1 MNINETSNYL
11 YYTNNSKLNEKID
24 DILSFHQF
32 INSILGNLKIGRYNK
47 TMIEM
52 LSKNI
57 KSFYSSTQD
66 NLELYNMD
74 NNKADDDIISDNNS
88 DNLDNFSLD
97 TETLSECESDDKDI
111 NNDLIPELE
120 PIKPTKLIDNK
131 IDNNINKLKITKVP
145 EIEPSQELINNF
157 FENKLEFKYYY
168 LDNNIS
174 SKRLNLINQFI

>member
-1 MNINETSNYL
+1 MIINETSNYL
-11 YYTNNSKLNEKID
+11 YYTNNSKLNDKID

-57 KSFYSSTQD
+57 KSFYSSIQD
-66 NLELYNMD
+66 NLEIYNMD
-74 NNKADDDIISDNNS
+74 NNKANHDNED

-97 TETLSECESDDKDI
+97 TETLSDCESDDKDM
-111 NNDLIPELE
+111 NNDLISELE
-120 PIKPTKLIDNK
+120 PIKSTELIDNK

-168 LDNNIS
+168 ENNNIS